1 MNQPR
6 PYRRALTFL
15 LLPALLLPALL
26 LPAACAGPGYYA
38 QAVSGHLMLMR
49 GRQEIAEILA
59 ADDTDPQLVHQLE
72 LARQLRQFASA
83 QLGLPDN
90 GSYTRFVRTGREAVT
105 WNVVATPE
113 LSLEPHRWCF
123 LVAGCV
129 PYRGYFEHEAA
140 LRFAG
145 RLVEDGLDV
154 AISPTVAYSTLGWF
168 EDPLLDTML
177 RYREEQLAA
186 VIFHELAHQQ
196 LYLRG
201 DTFFN
206 ESYASFVEEIG
217 VAMWL
222 RSAGREDRLAEWQE
236 QQRASA
242 QFDALL
248 LRVRTTLA
256 ELYAGHAED
265 ERKRQTKSEIFDQ
278 LQHDYRSMVRESWQG
293 RDLFGGWFSSTPN
306 NARLALFA
314 SYRGGVCAFSALYRD
329 SGQDLQRFYARAA
342 ELAALPADTK
352 RAWLEQPCPPVASP
366 VDL

>member
-38 QAVSGHLMLMR
+38 QAVSGHLSLMR

-105 WNVVATPE
+105 WNIVATPE

-123 LVAGCV
+123 LVAG
-129 PYRGYFEHEAA
+129 F
-140 LRFAG
+140 
-145 RLVEDGLDV
+145 DV

-196 LYLRG
+196 LYLQG

-306 NARLALFA
+306 NARL
-314 SYRGGVCAFSALYRD
+314 SVSPSSAR
-329 SGQDLQRFYARAA
+329 
-342 ELAALPADTK
+342 
-352 RAWLEQPCPPVASP
+352 QPCCQAR
-366 VDL
+366 